1 MKKLAGWGKQ
11 LVSFRLS
18 LSFPPDWKLSWCC
31 FNMFIAFNSLV
42 PALLGIVF
50 LWCKVFDILK
60 GGSSTLL
67 AELTFRHTV
76 YLVQDVHVVDIRV
89 AWLVYLACLRPHVL
103 RAYFNFESKQAIS
116 VTLFGRRPNN
126 NDSGNSKC
134 AHAPPPPPPP
144 PGHLSSFRSRWWR
157 ICQKTSARGWGIC
170 QFF

>member
-11 LVSFRLS
+11 LVSFRFS
-18 LSFPPDWKLSWCC
+18 LSFPPNWKLSWCC

-60 GGSSTLL
+60 GGVKYPASRAYFPAYFLPCTRRSRG
-67 AELTFRHTV
+67 RHS
-76 YLVQDVHVVDIRV
+76 RR
-89 AWLVYLACLRPHVL
+89 LACLRSHVL

-126 NDSGNSKC
+126 NDSVNSTR
-134 AHAPPPPPPP
+134 AHAPPTPPPP
-144 PGHLSSFRSRWWR
+144 PGICHLFGPGGGEFVRKSLPEAGEFVNSSRS
-157 ICQKTSARGWGIC
+157 S
-170 QFF
+170 